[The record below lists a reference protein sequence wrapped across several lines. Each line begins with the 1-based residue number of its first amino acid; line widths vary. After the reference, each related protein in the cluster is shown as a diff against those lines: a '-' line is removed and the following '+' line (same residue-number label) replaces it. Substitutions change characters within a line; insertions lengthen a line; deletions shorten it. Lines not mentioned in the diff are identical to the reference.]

1 MRARSK
7 GSLAALSIVKVVEVT
22 LNDAALPSGKHYMKA
37 IVVLS
42 MSGPDSLS
50 SSQISNI
57 AQLVRTSVDG
67 LTDHH
72 VNLMDDTGRSLNHEQ
87 RRASERKKL
96 WTRIA
101 INFAKVLG
109 VLGSLV
115 VLRFII
121 EVIGKRVEDVQA
133 RM

>member
-1 MRARSK
+1 
-7 GSLAALSIVKVVEVT
+7 
-22 LNDAALPSGKHYMKA
+22 
-37 IVVLS
+37 
-42 MSGPDSLS
+42 
-50 SSQISNI
+50 
-57 AQLVRTSVDG
+57 
-67 LTDHH
+67 
-72 VNLMDDTGRSLNHEQ
+72 MDDTGPSLNHEQ

-121 EVIGKRVEDVQA
+121 EVIGKRVEDVQT

>member
-7 GSLAALSIVKVVEVT
+7 ASLAALSIVKVVEVT
-22 LNDAALPSGKHYMKA
+22 LNDSAFPSGKHYMKA

-109 VLGSLV
+109 VLGALV

-121 EVIGKRVEDVQA
+121 EAIGKGIEEAQTKK
-133 RM
+133 

>member
-1 MRARSK
+1 MSARSK
-7 GSLAALSIVKVVEVT
+7 ASVAALSIVKVVDVT
-22 LNDAALPSGKHYMKA
+22 LNDLALPSGKHYMKA

-72 VNLMDDTGRSLNHEQ
+72 VNLMDDTGPSLNHEQ

>member
-7 GSLAALSIVKVVEVT
+7 ASRAALSIVKVVEVT
-22 LNDAALPSGKHYMKA
+22 LNDSALPSGKHYMKA